1 MSDAPADGRR
11 DLRPAMV
18 AASAGLARSTLAA
31 GVVPDVLAVWD
42 WEFDL
47 CFVQRLGRACAS
59 RGLAFAAVREDAL
72 AVVARLAEHR
82 FTVPAVVLDRLSDV
96 VPELVDPLGILH
108 ARGSRT
114 VNHATRM
121 AWCRDKAT
129 MHLELVA
136 AGIQVP
142 YGVIISTE
150 HAARAGGVLA
160 EHAQALGA
168 PFVIKP
174 AEGGGGEGVVLDAS
188 TAADVARYLDERGY
202 DKVIL
207 QRLVMP
213 CSLGGHRGWFRVF
226 YLAGEVV
233 PCWWDDQTHVYRQ
246 VSASEEDAEGLG
258 RLRDLTAAIAA
269 IAGID
274 FFTTEIALDQRG
286 EMVVVDFVNEM
297 PDLRAQSE
305 HADGVPEPVIASIV
319 RMLVEMAIA
328 ARHPSRWPAGE
339 RSSG

>member
-1 MSDAPADGRR
+1 MSD
-11 DLRPAMV
+11 LCRPV
-18 AASAGLARSTLAA
+18 PVGPPPVVDAAWEGLSRSALDA
-31 GVVPDVLAVWD
+31 GVVPDLLALWD
-42 WEFDL
+42 WEYDL
-47 CFVQRLGRACAS
+47 GFMRRLASACAA
-59 RGLAFAAVREDAL
+59 RGLAFAAVRSEAL
-72 AVVARLAEHR
+72 RVVTRLVERRPQA
-82 FTVPAVVLDRLSDV
+82 PAVVLDRLSDV
-96 VPELVDPLGILH
+96 QPELAAPLGALH
-108 ARGSRT
+108 AAGSRT

-142 YGVIISTE
+142 YGVIISSE
-150 HAARAGGVLA
+150 HAARAGGFLA
-160 EHAQALGA
+160 DHAHALGA

-188 TAADVARYLDERGY
+188 TTADVARYLDERGY

-213 CSLGGHRGWFRVF
+213 TSLGGRRGWFRVF
-226 YLAGEVV
+226 YLAGEIV

-246 VSASEEDAEGLG
+246 VSASEEDAQGLG
-258 RLRDLTAAIAA
+258 RLRDLTASIAA

-297 PDLRAQSE
+297 PDLRGQLE
-305 HADGVPEPVIASIV
+305 HADGVPEPIIIAIV
-319 RMLVEMAIA
+319 HMLVEMAVA
-328 ARHPSRWPAGE
+328 ARSR
-339 RSSG
+339 

>member
-1 MSDAPADGRR
+1 MSDALLGDQLDLLPAI
-11 DLRPAMV
+11 V
-18 AASAGLARSTLAA
+18 AASGGLSRSALAA

-47 CFVQRLGRACAS
+47 GFVRRLGHACAA
-59 RGLAFAAVREDAL
+59 RGLAFAAVREDAP
-72 AVVARLAEHR
+72 AVVTRLAEHCSE
-82 FTVPAVVLDRLSDV
+82 VPAVVLDRLSDV
-96 VPELVDPLGILH
+96 LPELVIPLCTLH

-114 VNHATRM
+114 LNHATRM

-150 HAARAGGVLA
+150 HAARAGGFLA
-160 EHAQALGA
+160 DHAQALGA

-226 YLAGEVV
+226 YLAGEIV

-246 VSASEEDAEGLG
+246 VSAGEEEAQGLG
-258 RLRDLTAAIAA
+258 RLRKLTAAIAA

-286 EMVVVDFVNEM
+286 ETVVVDFVNEM
-297 PDLRAQSE
+297 PDLRGQSE
-305 HADGVPEPVIASIV
+305 HADGVPEPIIASIV
-319 RMLVEMAIA
+319 RMLVEMAVA
-328 ARHPSRWPAGE
+328 ARHPSGRPASVLSPG
-339 RSSG
+339 

>member
-1 MSDAPADGRR
+1 MSDTPAGVRL
-11 DLRPAMV
+11 DLLPASLGLSG
-18 AASAGLARSTLAA
+18 SALAA

-47 CFVQRLGRACAS
+47 CFVRRLGRACAS
-59 RGLAFAAVREDAL
+59 RGLAFAAVREDVV
-72 AVVARLAEHR
+72 AVVARLADNR
-82 FTVPAVVLDRLSDV
+82 SGLPAVVLDRQSDV
-96 VPELVDPLGILH
+96 VPELAIPLGSLH
-108 ARGSRT
+108 ARGCRT

-150 HAARAGGVLA
+150 HAARAGGFLA
-160 EHAQALGA
+160 EHAHALGA

-226 YLAGEVV
+226 YLAGEIV

-246 VSASEEDAEGLG
+246 VSVGEEDAQGLR
-258 RLRDLTAAIAA
+258 RLRELTAAIAA

-297 PDLRAQSE
+297 PDLRGQTE
-305 HADGVPEPVIASIV
+305 HADGVPEPVIAAIV
-319 RMLVEMAIA
+319 RMLVEMAVA
-328 ARHPSRWPAGE
+328 ARRLPGRPATM
-339 RSSG
+339 SAVD